1 MSALRRREL
10 LLAGLILP
18 MATAGR
24 AAQLPVALDLPQA
37 LTAALQQGQPLVVM
51 VSLDGCPYCR
61 VVRDHYLAPM
71 REQQGLSV
79 LQVDMRSRRHLKDFK
94 GQTIVHDEF
103 VRARRISVAPT
114 LLFFGPN
121 GEEVAE
127 RLVGGSIPDFY
138 GAYLD
143 QRLEQA
149 RAKLR

>member
-1 MSALRRREL
+1 MKRLTRRSL
-10 LLAGLILP
+10 LLAAAALP
-18 MATAGR
+18 LAGPAR
-24 AAQLPVALDLPQA
+24 AATLPLALDLRQA
-37 LTAALQQGQPLVVM
+37 LAAALERGQPLVVM

-71 REQQGLSV
+71 HEQQALPV
-79 LQVDMRSRRHLKDFK
+79 VQVDMRSRRHLKDFD

-103 VRARRISVAPT
+103 VRARRISMAPT
-114 LLFFGPN
+114 VLFYGPN

-143 QRLEQA
+143 QRLAQA
-149 RAKLR
+149 RARLR

>member
-1 MSALRRREL
+1 MTQLTRRSL
-10 LLAGLILP
+10 LLAAAALP
-18 MATAGR
+18 LATR
-24 AAQLPVALDLPQA
+24 AATLPLALDLRQA
-37 LTAALQQGQPLVVM
+37 LAAALERGQPLVVM

-71 REQQGLSV
+71 QAQGLPV
-79 LQVDMRSRRHLKDFK
+79 LQVDMRSRRYLKDFD

-103 VRARRISVAPT
+103 VRARRIAVAPT
-114 LLFFGPN
+114 VLFYGPN

-143 QRLEQA
+143 QRQEQA

>member
-71 REQQGLSV
+71 REQQGLPV

>member
-1 MSALRRREL
+1 MKHFTRRSL
-10 LLAGLILP
+10 LLAAAALP
-18 MATAGR
+18 LASR
-24 AAQLPVALDLPQA
+24 AAMLPLALDLRQA
-37 LTAALQQGQPLVVM
+37 LAVALERGQPLVVM

-71 REQQGLSV
+71 QAQGLPV
-79 LQVDMRSRRHLKDFK
+79 LQVDMRSRRYLKDFD

-103 VRARRISVAPT
+103 VRARRIAVAPT
-114 LLFFGPN
+114 VLFYGPH

>member
-1 MSALRRREL
+1 MKLLTRRSL
-10 LLAGLILP
+10 L
-18 MATAGR
+18 
-24 AAQLPVALDLPQA
+24 
-37 LTAALQQGQPLVVM
+37 LTAAALPLIGPAHAATLPRAVDLRQELAAALERGQPLVVM

-71 REQQGLSV
+71 HEQQGLPV
-79 LQVDMRSRRHLKDFK
+79 VQVDMRSRRHLKDFE
-94 GQTIVHDEF
+94 GRTIVHDEL
-103 VRARRISVAPT
+103 VRARRVSMAPT
-114 LLFFGPN
+114 VLFFGPN

-127 RLVGGSIPDFY
+127 RLVGGSLPDFY